1 MAHYVPAAGFRRRL
15 SGRAAAPAI
24 SVLRPARA
32 INAEAGRQQCGPCAT
47 AQDVARRLGPMP
59 EAALR
64 CLIDLGLSN
73 GEIARYIGVELGAV
87 LRLRRE
93 FGLGL
98 GTLELPDGSGGVEF
112 RAVV

>member
-15 SGRAAAPAI
+15 SARAAAPVI

-32 INAEAGRQQCGPCAT
+32 ISAEATRQRCLPCAT
-47 AQDVARRLGPMP
+47 VQDVANRLGPMP
-59 EAALR
+59 EATLR
-64 CLIDLGLSN
+64 CLIDLGLNN
-73 GEIARYIGVELGAV
+73 GEIARYVGVDVGAV

-98 GTLELPDGSGGVEF
+98 GTLELPDGAGSGDV
-112 RAVV
+112 RVAM

>member
-15 SGRAAAPAI
+15 SGRADAPTI
-24 SVLRPARA
+24 SVMRPARA
-32 INAEAGRQQCGPCAT
+32 VSAEVARQRCAPCA
-47 AQDVARRLGPMP
+47 AVQDVTRRLGPMP